1 MVDDGWKFIEL
12 HNVQRLSSN
21 TFAPLNRVCVTTIQ
35 RLYSM
40 LRDEPELDLELEGH
54 SLFDLPDMAE
64 SKEVAF
70 NPRIPMETLDFINT
84 AECHRS
90 IYNLWRRV
98 LEYSTPSSSVSAPQ
112 RLFFCME
119 NSGADGFKPARRIA
133 VSALWP
139 SRHRPGLEFPV

>member
-1 MVDDGWKFIEL
+1 MVDDGWKFTKL

-40 LRDEPELDLELEGH
+40 LRDEPELDLELEEH

-98 LEYSTPSSSVSAPQ
+98 LEYSTPSSSVSPPQ
-112 RLFFCME
+112 RPFFLYGEFGGGRFQAGAE
-119 NSGADGFKPARRIA
+119 NCGQR
-133 VSALWP
+133 ALAQ
-139 SRHRPGLEFPV
+139 